1 MRIDTRLD
9 ILLLMGCVVWWNR
22 IYRVVYVSIGR
33 YPIQ

>member
-9 ILLLMGCVVWWNR
+9 ILLLMGCVVV
-22 IYRVVYVSIGR
+22 IGYRVVDDSIGR

>member
-9 ILLLMGCVVWWNR
+9 ILLVLYCGGVCKVVDD
-22 IYRVVYVSIGR
+22 SIGR

>member
-9 ILLLMGCVVWWNR
+9 ILLLVLYCGG
-22 IYRVVYVSIGR
+22 IGYRVVDDPIGR